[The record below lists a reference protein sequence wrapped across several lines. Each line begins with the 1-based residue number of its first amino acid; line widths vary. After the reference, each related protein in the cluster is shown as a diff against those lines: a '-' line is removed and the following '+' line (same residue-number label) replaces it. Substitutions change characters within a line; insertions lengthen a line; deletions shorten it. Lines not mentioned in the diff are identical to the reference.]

1 VITHPPWRPAT
12 THERAA
18 IIRAVDEVWH
28 GADFAAMRRVRLHPS
43 VGQIRLSRRDRHFA
57 SAVVFP
63 LDAHGKQPSET
74 EEWALLL
81 LDGRWTEV
89 AAGTDL
95 SSICSRASPAAFR
108 DVFCR

>member
-28 GADFAAMRRVRLHPS
+28 GADFAAVRRVRLHPS

-57 SAVVFP
+57 SAV
-63 LDAHGKQPSET
+63 G
-74 EEWALLL
+74 
-81 LDGRWTEV
+81 GRWTEV